1 MLRIKKCKANH
12 KKIKH
17 NSNIKEIKNMM
28 NVMNAASMSAI
39 AVSMVLVTFLSAKSY
54 LVVSNLAKA
63 VDKK

>member
-1 MLRIKKCKANH
+1 
-12 KKIKH
+12 
-17 NSNIKEIKNMM
+17 MM